1 MEIRAE
7 LCHGKV
13 DEQCLCRAMNVI
25 SLAIWKL
32 RHHDAGQDRLEAD
45 IVLLATLGGFGNR
58 IRLRKYNTSK
68 ESNRRVCSTGIYPL
82 NT

>member
-13 DEQCLCRAMNVI
+13 DEQCLSRAMNVI

-32 RHHDAGQDRLEAD
+32 RHHDVDQDRLEAA
-45 IVLLATLGGFGNR
+45 IVSYFR
-58 IRLRKYNTSK
+58 WIC
-68 ESNRRVCSTGIYPL
+68 EPH
-82 NT
+82 

>member
-32 RHHDAGQDRLEAD
+32 RHHDAGQDRLEAA

-58 IRLRKYNTSK
+58 IRQRKYNTSRK
-68 ESNRRVCSTGIYPL
+68 GTGECGRLGY
-82 NT
+82 TR